1 MRPAV
6 QPTIPP
12 RSLETSVKFLSLA
25 MIFTALVFAF
35 TDSVGWY
42 ISLSVI
48 SILIWSGWH
57 REQWQ
62 VFGIFGGVANVLTG
76 LRWLGIAALGIFCE
90 QLHPYIIL
98 VLGILV
104 LVLDGLDGYYARK
117 YQTTSIF
124 GDVFDKETDAFFVL
138 TYGVIIVSLGLAGSW
153 VLLPGLLRYGYVII
167 LAYIDKPP
175 NPSDYS
181 YRRRFVG
188 MWMMGTLLA
197 PFVVP
202 AWMYVPGLIAAI
214 AMTLYSFAIDLR
226 GSWR

>member
-117 YQTTSIF
+117 YQTTSIL
-124 GDVFDKETDAFFVL
+124 GDVLEK
-138 TYGVIIVSLGLAGSW
+138 
-153 VLLPGLLRYGYVII
+153 
-167 LAYIDKPP
+167 
-175 NPSDYS
+175 
-181 YRRRFVG
+181 
-188 MWMMGTLLA
+188 
-197 PFVVP
+197 
-202 AWMYVPGLIAAI
+202 
-214 AMTLYSFAIDLR
+214 
-226 GSWR
+226 